1 MRRTK
6 RNSAVVCR
14 EDAPSCQLDKRRD
27 EPLFHAE
34 GRKLT
39 QLLEE
44 SRALVDHLSDDG
56 ERMLWLLAD
65 EFSEARAAEV
75 KRVRFFVRT
84 GVGGIPCIDAE
95 PFPAEGLAL
104 ARKRWNER
112 SPGLDA
118 TPENDSTPPDDE
130 QSVRERAALI
140 DDESSGP
147 GSHGSVR
154 GYCVRDISWQS
165 FVPSLHWG
173 FQQHHFSRAADEK
186 MIVAMSV
193 PSGQGVCSALALDS
207 NRLPHMPASTSTVD
221 RRPIPTV
228 AIIGNDAVLVAAPAT
243 PVQLSHACLRRGFT
257 VAVPASWG
265 DELVA
270 AETLR
275 QLTSRE
281 RGPAVMCV
289 CPYARSR
296 LLASGSDLEPFLVS
310 LVSPPV
316 ATARYLRGMYGERGV
331 HITYIGAC
339 PSADDPAIDAHLTP
353 DTFLADLAEH
363 GIALSEQPL
372 VFDSIVPPDRRRWCS
387 LPGGAPS
394 IDVLGIDA
402 ETRTLVEIEPDDI
415 STDLAQHIIAHE
427 HVLLDLA
434 PSLGCACSGAIG
446 ASPPRMARLAIVALE
461 PPRAL
466 GPVIDPGV
474 AVSLVSP
481 PSSQPVSA
489 SAPVALSQDILLE
502 MRLDEM
508 LGTELTDRPIAD
520 DGIDEFEA
528 ELDADLAESLAASR
542 PVDESHNAATAV
554 TEPAPLPRSADSEE
568 RHDDVP
574 AIAASAVEL
583 SVGVIIDVVER
594 ERDDRDAPPVV
605 DSTPSSAVRRRTPQ
619 ALPARYPAGTI
630 PKATG
635 SNGRTLPRA
644 YVAKRRTPS
653 MGVPSIESP
662 ASSVPVNDD
671 VPAILARSI
680 ESHPQSVTADA
691 ANVGTRAI
699 SASQARDADDLGAST
714 LESAAAPRVP
724 AAEPSMNPSTPLRSV
739 IANSTPVRDAHGAPE
754 STGAGSGLAA
764 PVSSHGAL
772 SILLY
777 AVLLGV
783 AIIVL
788 VTLRP

>member
-1 MRRTK
+1 
-6 RNSAVVCR
+6 
-14 EDAPSCQLDKRRD
+14 
-27 EPLFHAE
+27 
-34 GRKLT
+34 
-39 QLLEE
+39 
-44 SRALVDHLSDDG
+44 
-56 ERMLWLLAD
+56 
-65 EFSEARAAEV
+65 
-75 KRVRFFVRT
+75 
-84 GVGGIPCIDAE
+84 
-95 PFPAEGLAL
+95 
-104 ARKRWNER
+104 
-112 SPGLDA
+112 
-118 TPENDSTPPDDE
+118 
-130 QSVRERAALI
+130 
-140 DDESSGP
+140 
-147 GSHGSVR
+147 
-154 GYCVRDISWQS
+154 
-165 FVPSLHWG
+165 
-173 FQQHHFSRAADEK
+173 
-186 MIVAMSV
+186 
-193 PSGQGVCSALALDS
+193 
-207 NRLPHMPASTSTVD
+207 MPASTSTVD
-221 RRPIPTV
+221 RRPVPTV

-281 RGPAVMCV
+281 KGPAVMCV

-316 ATARYLRGMYGERGV
+316 ATARYLRGVYGERGV
-331 HITYIGAC
+331 HITYIGGC
-339 PSADDPAIDAHLTP
+339 PSADDPAIDARLTP

-387 LPGGAPS
+387 LPGGVPS
-394 IDVLGIDA
+394 IDALGNDPD
-402 ETRTLVEIEPDDI
+402 TRTLVEIEPDDI

-446 ASPPRMARLAIVALE
+446 ASPPLMARLAIVALE

-466 GPVIDPGV
+466 GPIIDPGI
-474 AVSLVSP
+474 AVSLDVSP
-481 PSSQPVSA
+481 QSSQRVSS
-489 SAPVALSQDILLE
+489 SAPIAVSQDILLE

-508 LGTELTDRPIAD
+508 LGTEVTDRPIAD
-520 DGIDEFEA
+520 DGIEEFEA
-528 ELDADLAESLAASR
+528 ELDADLAERLAASR
-542 PVDESHNAATAV
+542 PVDESHNAPTAV

-568 RHDDVP
+568 GHDDAP
-574 AIAASAVEL
+574 AIAASVEV

-594 ERDDRDAPPVV
+594 ERDDRDAPSVV
-605 DSTPSSAVRRRTPQ
+605 DSTPSSIVRRRTPQ
-619 ALPARYPAGTI
+619 AMPARYPAGTI

-662 ASSVPVNDD
+662 ASSVPVVDD
-671 VPAILARSI
+671 VPAILPRSI
-680 ESHPQSVTADA
+680 ESHPQPVTADA
-691 ANVGTRAI
+691 GNVGTRAI
-699 SASQARDADDLGAST
+699 SAPQARDDADDLGAPT
-714 LESAAAPRVP
+714 LEPAAAPRVP

-739 IANSTPVRDAHGAPE
+739 IANSTPLRDAHGAPE
-754 STGAGSGLAA
+754 STGAGSGVAA

-777 AVLLGV
+777 AVLLGF

-788 VTLRP
+788 FTLRP